1 MMALGRAWSARYL
14 RWPRSLLWRT
24 FLLIALLMLLSV
36 AAWFAIFRVYQEEP
50 RARQM
55 AQLIISVVN
64 LTRSA
69 IINAAPERRR
79 ALLLELSDRE
89 GIRIYPF
96 DAHDEIAPLP
106 DQALWLS
113 TADFLRHELGQQTR
127 FSLERNGEPAVFI
140 SFGIAE
146 DGDNDYWLVLP
157 RERIER
163 LPHRQL
169 LDWGLAA
176 LLLSLTGAYLIV
188 VSITRPLRALARA
201 TREIGRGRQPPP
213 LAADGPSEIA
223 AVAHA
228 FNQMS
233 QDLARLDSDRALIL
247 AGLSHDL
254 RTPLTRLRMGLEIL
268 LPEEATATDLTRE
281 GMIADIEDLNQT
293 IDQFLDFAREPGHES
308 REECDLSALL
318 RDLANLYARRGI
330 ELETH
335 IAAMPPCSLRTQGIR
350 RAVSNLIE
358 NALRHAGSSGLY
370 LALSASNDSALVI
383 EVGDRGP
390 GIGPADIERLKLPFT
405 RLDAARGNSYGAGL
419 GLAIVER
426 IVRSHE
432 GQFDL
437 LPRPGGGLIARL
449 TLPRHGT

>member
-1 MMALGRAWSARYL
+1 
-14 RWPRSLLWRT
+14 
-24 FLLIALLMLLSV
+24 MLLSV
-36 AAWFAIFRVYQEEP
+36 AAWFAIFRIYQEEP
-50 RARQM
+50 RSHQM
-55 AQLIISVVN
+55 AQLIVSVVN

-89 GIRIYPF
+89 GIRIYPY
-96 DAHDEIAPLP
+96 DPHDEVAALP
-106 DQALWLS
+106 DQTLWLS
-113 TADFLRHELGQQTR
+113 TAEFLRHELGQQTR

-176 LLLSLTGAYLIV
+176 LLLSLSGAYLIV

-213 LAADGPSEIA
+213 LAEDGPSEIA

-233 QDLARLDSDRALIL
+233 HDLARLDSDRALIL

-268 LPEEATATDLTRE
+268 LPEDVTTTDLTRE

-293 IDQFLDFAREPGHES
+293 IDQFLDFAREPGYEP
-308 REECDLSALL
+308 REECDVSALL
-318 RDLANLYARRGI
+318 RDLAKLYARRGVS
-330 ELETH
+330 LETR
-335 IAAMPPCSLRTQGIR
+335 IASLPPCSLRAQGIR
-350 RAVSNLIE
+350 RAVNNLIE
-358 NALRHAGSSGLY
+358 NTLRHAGDSGLY
-370 LALSASNDSALVI
+370 LALSLLDELTLII

-390 GIGPADIERLKLPFT
+390 GISQVDIERLKLPFT
-405 RLDAARGNSYGAGL
+405 RLDAARGNSFGAGL

-426 IVRSHE
+426 IVRSHD

-437 LPRPGGGLIARL
+437 LSRPGGGLIARL
-449 TLPRHGT
+449 TIPRHSA